1 MPKGIPDWRRT
12 DRGDALTRLSDRFEQ
27 VVDAPRNKL
36 FGGRPLTDSAKR
48 KLIAKGIEGSAT
60 ILEAP
65 DSASAAGEAWL
76 RFKVRVEIPGR
87 EPYEVTLNQ
96 TGGEH
101 AVATMQPPAVVEC
114 RVSPDN
120 PKRLVL
126 LPPLDDTRVESS
138 DHDLEHGKRAS
149 ATVVES
155 GRTDKTAPGSG
166 HPIYIFD
173 LAIEAEGRAWRVTY
187 GQRVPP
193 GGEAFTAA
201 GSKLVVAYT
210 AIEESTAV
218 SIDWDAT
225 IAG

>member
-12 DRGDALTRLSDRFEQ
+12 DRGDALTRLSDRVDR
-27 VVDAPRNKL
+27 VVAAPLNKVL
-36 FGGRPLTDSAKR
+36 GGRPLTDSAKR
-48 KLIAKGIEGSAT
+48 KLLKEGIEGSAT

-65 DSASAAGEAWL
+65 GSASAAGEAWL
-76 RFKVRVEIPGR
+76 RFKVRIEIPGR

-120 PKRLVL
+120 PNRLVL
-126 LPPLDDTRVESS
+126 LPPLDDTRLESS
-138 DHDLEHGKRAS
+138 DHDLEHGKRTS

-166 HPIYIFD
+166 HPIYVFK
-173 LAIEAEGRAWRVTY
+173 LAIDAEGRRWEVTY

-193 GGEAFTAA
+193 GAEQFTAA
-201 GSKLVVAYT
+201 GSKVVVAYT
-210 AIEESTAV
+210 AIDDSTAV

-225 IAG
+225 VAG